1 MTPIA
6 GLEATVIQYE
16 LIVICDKYINTIF
29 KYG

>member
-6 GLEATVIQYE
+6 GLEATLIQYE
-16 LIVICDKYINTIF
+16 LIVICDIHTDTIF